1 MAVVWIGF
9 HVTDR
14 CQLDCQ
20 HCLRD
25 PEQIPKDL
33 PLPLIRKV
41 LAEARA
47 VYHSVQVALTG
58 GEPTLHPELDGI
70 LDAIVEHGFTWHLVT
85 NARRFE
91 RLLDL
96 FRQAPARRDALTAVN
111 FSLDGADEAVHDTI
125 RGKGSFREVML
136 GATLC
141 TAHGIPFGLQMAV
154 NRKNAHQIEALGLLA
169 ANLGAKCVSFAML
182 QATGTHLD
190 RELYLSA
197 HAWRGVQDRIMR
209 LGAVLKIPVGTPEGF
224 YSEQPFHVCEP
235 WQSFQL
241 HVDVEGRLNLCCQH
255 AGIPSEGPRSD
266 IAASLHE
273 TSLVEAHRRLLGIIH
288 EAETARL
295 ARIAAGPLTEWD
307 HFPCNDCMK
316 HFGKPHWTDEGA
328 AGPGAQ
334 RERWRGAWS
343 KTRLPV
349 FDGGSA
355 GAAPASAPKPP
366 GVS

>member
-14 CQLDCQ
+14 CQLDCE

-25 PEQIPKDL
+25 PAQAPKDL
-33 PLPLIRKV
+33 PVGLVRKV

-47 VYHSVQVALTG
+47 VYKSVQVALTG
-58 GEPTLHPELDGI
+58 GEPTLHPELGAI

-85 NARRFE
+85 NGHRFQ

-96 FRQAPARRDALTAVN
+96 FKERPARRDALTAVN

-125 RGKGSFREVML
+125 RGKGSFRDVML

-141 TAHGIPFGLQMAV
+141 TAHGIPFILQMAV
-154 NRKNAHQIEALGLLA
+154 NRKNAHQIEAMGMLA
-169 ANLGAKCVSFAML
+169 ANLGAKRVSFAIL

-197 HAWRGVQDRIMR
+197 RAWRGVQDRILR
-209 LGAVLKIPVGTPEGF
+209 LADVLKLPVGMPEGF
-224 YSEQPFHVCEP
+224 YVEQPFHVCEP
-235 WQSFQL
+235 WQSQQL

-255 AGIPSEGPRSD
+255 AGVPSEGDGPPRD
-266 IAASLHE
+266 VAANLHE
-273 TSLVEAHRRLLGIIH
+273 TTLVEGHRRLLGIIH
-288 EAETARL
+288 EAQAARL
-295 ARIAAGPLTEWD
+295 ARIAAGPLSEWD

-328 AGPGAQ
+328 AGPDAR
-334 RERWRGAWS
+334 RERWRGAWA

-349 FDGGSA
+349 
-355 GAAPASAPKPP
+355 
-366 GVS
+366 VS